1 MKIIAFAGS
10 NSETSVNKQLVT
22 YVAHQFDGQEIEIL
36 DLNDY
41 EMPIFSPSREAKGI
55 PQEAQDFAA
64 KIDSS
69 DLILMSLAEYNSTYT
84 TAFKNLFDWVSRI
97 KDRKHFG
104 EKPMFLLS
112 AAPGPG
118 GGKNVTEA
126 FLKRAPFSG
135 TTVLENFI
143 LPKFKDNFEE
153 GTGVTDEAL
162 NAELHEKI
170 KKVKANFNLEA

>member
-1 MKIIAFAGS
+1 MKVIAFAGS
-10 NSETSVNKQLVT
+10 NSETSVNKKLIQFAAT
-22 YVAHQFDGQEIEIL
+22 YFENDEVEVL

-41 EMPIFSPSREAKGI
+41 EMPIYKPEREAAGI
-55 PQEAQDFAA
+55 PQLALNFAA

-84 TAFKNLFDWVSRI
+84 AAFKNIFDWISRV

-104 EKPMFLLS
+104 EKPMFLMS

-126 FLKRAPFSG
+126 FLQRAPFSG

-153 GTGVTDEAL
+153 GKGII
-162 NAELHEKI
+162 NPELRVEFEQKI
-170 KKVKANFNLEA
+170 ESVKSQVK

>member
-10 NSETSVNKQLVT
+10 NSEQSVNKKLIHFAAT
-22 YVAHQFDGQEIEIL
+22 YFANDEVEVL
-36 DLNDY
+36 DLNDF
-41 EMPIFSPSREAKGI
+41 EMPIFKPEREAAGL
-55 PQEAQDFAA
+55 PQLALDFAK

-84 TAFKNLFDWVSRI
+84 TAFKNIFDWISRV
-97 KDRKHFG
+97 KDRTHFG
-104 EKPMFLLS
+104 DKPMFLMS

-118 GGKNVTEA
+118 GGKNVMET

-143 LPKFKDNFEE
+143 LPKFKDNFEDGKGITNSDLLVE
-153 GTGVTDEAL
+153 FEQ
-162 NAELHEKI
+162 KI
-170 KKVKANFNLEA
+170 NSVKSQLK

>member
-1 MKIIAFAGS
+1 MKVLAFAGS
-10 NSETSVNKQLVT
+10 NSENSVNKKLIHFAAT
-22 YVAHQFDGQEIEIL
+22 YFENDEVEVL

-41 EMPIFSPSREAKGI
+41 EMPIFKPEREAAGI
-55 PQEAQDFAA
+55 PQLALDFAK
-64 KIDSS
+64 KIDAS

-84 TAFKNLFDWVSRI
+84 TAFKNIFDWVSRI
-97 KDRKHFG
+97 KDRKNFG
-104 EKPMFLLS
+104 KTPMILMS

-153 GTGVTDEAL
+153 GKGIINDEL
-162 NAELHEKI
+162 KAEFEEKI
-170 KKVKANFNLEA
+170 ESVKSKLR